1 VFGILKGILQ
11 ALHAYLELRNI
22 MFYYSIYTKS
32 TEKQRNIIYDIEK
45 LRNDKSEP
53 STQHADLLQSELI
66 AEKECLKHLSTFYNN
81 ADK

>member
-1 VFGILKGILQ
+1 MFGILKGILQ

-32 TEKQRNIIYDIEK
+32 TEKQRNII
-45 LRNDKSEP
+45 NDKSEP

-66 AEKECLKHLSTFYNN
+66 TEKECLKHLSTFYNN